1 MVRDMR
7 YEGASALVSGGA
19 SGLGAA
25 TVHRLTEAGIVC
37 TILDRDADRASS
49 LAASLGKGTTYAAGD
64 VADPE
69 VVTKAV
75 DKASEA
81 GPLRVTV
88 NCAGIG
94 WAMRTVGRDGA
105 PHDLDAFKNVLSVN
119 LIGTFNVIRLAAS
132 AMSKVDPLDNG
143 ERGVIVNTASV
154 AAFEGQVGQVAYSA
168 SKGGIVGMTMPVARD
183 LSVVGIRVLAIAP
196 GLMDTPM
203 LALLPEDQRKAM
215 ASGIPFPRRL
225 GSPEDFADL
234 VIYLCESK
242 YLNGEVIRLDGALR
256 LQPK

>member
-1 MVRDMR
+1 MR
-7 YEGASALVSGGA
+7 YQGASALVSGGA

-25 TVHRLTEAGIVC
+25 TVRRLSEAGIAC
-37 TILDRDADRASS
+37 TILDRDAGRAGD
-49 LAASLGKGTTYAAGD
+49 LAASLGPTASYAAGD
-64 VADPE
+64 VTDPE
-69 VVTKAV
+69 VVAGAV
-75 DKASEA
+75 EKASQA
-81 GPLRVTV
+81 GPLRIVV

-94 WAMRTVGRDGA
+94 WAMRTVGRDGT
-105 PHDLDAFKNVLSVN
+105 PHDLEAFKNVISVN
-119 LIGTFNVIRLAAS
+119 LIGSFNVIRLAAS
-132 AMSKVDPLDNG
+132 AMSKTEPLKDG

-168 SKGGIVGMTMPVARD
+168 SKGGIVGMTVPVARD
-183 LSVVGIRVLAIAP
+183 LSVAGIRVLAIAP

-215 ASGIPFPRRL
+215 ASGIPFPKRL
-225 GSPEDFADL
+225 GSPEDYAEL
-234 VIYLCESK
+234 VVDLCESS

>member
-1 MVRDMR
+1 
-7 YEGASALVSGGA
+7 LVSGGA

-25 TVHRLTEAGIVC
+25 TVRRLSEAGIAC
-37 TILDRDADRASS
+37 TILDRDAGRAGE
-49 LAASLGKGTTYAAGD
+49 LAASLGPAASYAAGD
-64 VADPE
+64 VTDPE
-69 VVTKAV
+69 VVAGAV
-75 DKASEA
+75 EKASQA
-81 GPLRVTV
+81 GPLRIVV

-94 WAMRTVGRDGA
+94 WAMRTVGRDGT
-105 PHDLDAFKNVLSVN
+105 PHDLEAFKNVISVN
-119 LIGTFNVIRLAAS
+119 LIGSFNVIRLAAS
-132 AMSKVDPLDNG
+132 AMSKTEPLKDG

-168 SKGGIVGMTMPVARD
+168 SKGGIVGMTVPVARD
-183 LSVVGIRVLAIAP
+183 LSVAGIRVLAIAP

-215 ASGIPFPRRL
+215 ASGIPFPKRL
-225 GSPEDFADL
+225 GSPEDYAEL
-234 VIYLCESK
+234 VVDLCESS